1 VNLQDLLPTAV
12 AVAIFILVGFPVH
25 EFSHAFAAFRL
36 GDSTARWQGRLTLNP
51 VKHFDPLGG
60 GLLILTALIGRGF
73 MIGWAKPTPVNP
85 YNLRYGRRGEALVA
99 FAGPLS
105 NLIMAAA
112 ATIGVRLGFGDQI
125 LLMLLTPATSSA
137 AAFVFHTAVTFIQ
150 INVVLMIFNLL
161 PIPPLDG
168 WRVLLGFLDAR
179 TAFSLRQYEQ
189 YGFIVLLLLVFAGG
203 TLLSNVIAA
212 VMRFL
217 LGL

>member
-1 VNLQDLLPTAV
+1 
-12 AVAIFILVGFPVH
+12 
-25 EFSHAFAAFRL
+25 
-36 GDSTARWQGRLTLNP
+36 
-51 VKHFDPLGG
+51 
-60 GLLILTALIGRGF
+60 
-73 MIGWAKPTPVNP
+73 
-85 YNLRYGRRGEALVA
+85 
-99 FAGPLS
+99 
-105 NLIMAAA
+105 
-112 ATIGVRLGFGDQI
+112 
-125 LLMLLTPATSSA
+125 MLLTPATSSA